1 MSLRR
6 YCSFRKDINILCF
19 VLFIIGVWVF
29 RDLTQEI
36 PLDKVFSRA
45 DALKDLPL
53 FQSTEEEEF
62 PSTNRNVPR
71 IPHILH
77 QMYVNEMIPENYINH
92 IKSFIKYNPTWQ
104 YRFWTDESGRK
115 FLQKYHPY
123 LITAYDSFG
132 KSVKK
137 SDMLRYAVL
146 YEFGGFYA
154 DFDMENF
161 RSLNITTNKYAC
173 IFPSEPFE
181 HSALL
186 YNKPFMINNAFMGC
200 RPKHPFLERLLTGL
214 HTASSV
220 GDAVDVTGPRYV
232 TKVFC
237 QYNNITHI
245 DANRNKTDWSSN
257 SPYFYKGDLKE
268 VDANAV
274 YVPNSQYFMDKM
286 DPGLMRPKGEV
297 REFCSNIKP
306 VSYVKERG
314 CAELI
319 SRVQVREKRKYT
331 LTVHHWLHLWSEKKK
346 RVKRLKYINITS
358 IVPNIIK
365 YHD

>member
-1 MSLRR
+1 
-6 YCSFRKDINILCF
+6 
-19 VLFIIGVWVF
+19 
-29 RDLTQEI
+29 
-36 PLDKVFSRA
+36 
-45 DALKDLPL
+45 L
-53 FQSTEEEEF
+53 FQSHEEEEF
-62 PSTNRNVPR
+62 PSVNRNVSR

-77 QMYVNEMIPENYINH
+77 QIYVDEMIPENYISLVR
-92 IKSFIKYNPTWQ
+92 SFINNNPTWQ

-115 FLQKYHPY
+115 LLQKYHPY

-132 KSVKK
+132 KSVKR

-161 RSLNITTNKYAC
+161 RSLNSTTTKYAC
-173 IFPSEPFE
+173 IFPVEPFE

-186 YNKPFMINNAFMGC
+186 YNMSFLINNAFMGC

-220 GDAVDVTGPRYV
+220 GNPVEITGPGYV
-232 TKVFC
+232 TRVFV
-237 QYNNITHI
+237 QYNNISHVA
-245 DANRNKTDWSSN
+245 ANRNKTDWSSN

-268 VDANAV
+268 VDDNAV

-286 DPGLMRPKGEV
+286 DPGLIRPKGKV
-297 REFCSNIKP
+297 RKLCSNIMVLTYLKQ
-306 VSYVKERG
+306 RA

-319 SRVQVREKRKYT
+319 SRVQVRTNKKYT
-331 LTVHHWLHLWSEKKK
+331 FTVHHWYHLWSEKKK

-358 IVPNIIK
+358 IVPNYIK
-365 YHD
+365 YNY